1 MRLSCTDAG
10 KERDFIMDINSMANM
25 NVSTEYTKYTKDT
38 TNRKSTD
45 KASDKAE
52 KENTKKNPDAVYE
65 KTDAQTNSGT
75 YKINRMSADERKAL
89 VEQLKQDQED
99 RQNSL
104 IELVRG
110 MMTKQANTFA
120 TANFGS
126 PTENVWKFLASGKFE
141 VDEETKTKAQQDI
154 SEDGYYGVKQ
164 TSQRMFDFA
173 SALAGD
179 DVDKMREMQKA
190 MQKGY
195 KQAEKTWGG
204 KLPEISQKTIE
215 AANKL
220 FEEYYKSKDSAQTAQ
235 DFANSEILNQAG
247 TSQIR

>member
-1 MRLSCTDAG
+1 M
-10 KERDFIMDINSMANM
+10 
-25 NVSTEYTKYTKDT
+25 
-38 TNRKSTD
+38 
-45 KASDKAE
+45 E
-52 KENTKKNPDAVYE
+52 KEDSLSSDALLFLYVKGVETEKNDDITTLTLEFIP
-65 KTDAQTNSGT
+65 G
-75 YKINRMSADERKAL
+75 L
-89 VEQLKQDQED
+89 
-99 RQNSL
+99 
-104 IELVRG
+104 
-110 MMTKQANTFA
+110 
-120 TANFGS
+120 
-126 PTENVWKFLASGKFE
+126 
-141 VDEETKTKAQQDI
+141 DEETKTKAQQDI